1 MKIERIK
8 LSELSPLSKNV
19 RKHNEV
25 QLKEFVRSL
34 NQFGQT
40 RAIVIDEDNN
50 ILVGNGLY
58 MAMTMRGDVEAD
70 CTRVLGLSEKEKKK
84 LVLTD
89 NKIYSLGVDDYE
101 NMQDF
106 ITEITADGDFDIA
119 GFGEDILQAMS
130 RDIDDVTKDIMDYGK
145 TPDDLPTPEVMP
157 SKGVETP
164 SGEFAKN
171 ESTFI
176 PDEIKAPE
184 EPVKENKSVICPSCG
199 EVIYLD

>member
-8 LSELSPLSKNV
+8 LSELSPLAKNV
-19 RKHNEV
+19 RKHGET
-25 QLKEFVRSL
+25 QIKEFVRSL

-50 ILVGNGLY
+50 ILIGNGLY
-58 MAMTMRGDVEAD
+58 IAMNKRGDTEAD

-89 NKIYSLGVDDYE
+89 NKIYSLGIDDYE
-101 NMQDF
+101 NIQDY

-130 RDIDDVTKDIMDYGK
+130 RDIDDVTKDIMNYGK
-145 TPDDLPTPEVMP
+145 MPDVSPTP
-157 SKGVETP
+157 KATP
-164 SGEFAKN
+164 SE
-171 ESTFI
+171 EVTEDEEVYT
-176 PDEIKAPE
+176 PEEIKTPE